1 MGRFQYQARDSHGDL
16 ATGALN
22 AATLEEAGRMLRAQG
37 KFIVRLQ
44 PTTDAP
50 AATEKTGAEHQPKRS
65 RSAVKREEVIHFT
78 QQLAV
83 MIETGVPISEAL
95 ECLKMQTQT
104 HAFAVVLDDVTS
116 SVQGGAQLSV
126 ALRRHP
132 AVFPAI
138 MVSLVRASE
147 VSGTMGPML
156 ERVAGYL
163 TKEMHTLRQVRSA
176 LTYPIFMLLMATTVT
191 GFLLAVVLPKFATIY
206 EGRGATLPAPTR
218 LLMGI
223 NDVITLYWWALL
235 LVAGVLAGGFMYFR
249 QTTKGRH
256 TIDWLKLNIPIIR
269 NLYTQ
274 LYISRACRTMGTM
287 LSSGV
292 SMLDMIAVVR
302 DVTDNVH
309 FQDMWD
315 QVDHRLK
322 AGAQFSDTLAS
333 SKLVPKSVSQM
344 VRSGERSG
352 RLGQV
357 LNRVAEFSEQEFDRA
372 VKTTTQFI
380 EPVMVG
386 VMGAVVGFIAIALL
400 LPIFSVGKVVGGQ

>member
-1 MGRFQYQARDSHGDL
+1 MGRFQYQARDSRGEM
-16 ATGALN
+16 ATGALM
-22 AATLEEAGRMLRAQG
+22 APSLEEASRILRAQG

-44 PTTDAP
+44 PTAEAP
-50 AATEKTGAEHQPKRS
+50 ASEKVAAENQPRRS
-65 RSAVKREEVIHFT
+65 KSKVKREEVIHFT

-95 ECLKMQTQT
+95 QCLREQAQT
-104 HAFAVVLDDVTS
+104 HAFAAVLDDVTS
-116 SVQGGAQLSV
+116 SVQGGSQLSA

-156 ERVAGYL
+156 ERVSGYL
-163 TKEMHTLRQVRSA
+163 TKELHTMRQVRSA
-176 LTYPIFMLLMATTVT
+176 LTYPIFMLVMAATVT

-223 NDVITLYWWALL
+223 NDVIVMYWWAILI
-235 LVAGVLAGGFMYFR
+235 GGGALGFAIMMFR
-249 QTTKGRH
+249 QSVRGRRA
-256 TIDWLKLNIPIIR
+256 IDWLKLNIPIIR

-302 DVTDNVH
+302 DVTENVH
-309 FQDMWD
+309 FQEMWD
-315 QVDHRLK
+315 QVDQRLK
-322 AGAQFSDTLAS
+322 GGAQFSDTLAA

-357 LNRVAEFSEQEFDRA
+357 LSRVAEFSEQEFDRA

-380 EPVMVG
+380 EPLMVG
-386 VMGAVVGFIAIALL
+386 VMGMVVGFIAIALL